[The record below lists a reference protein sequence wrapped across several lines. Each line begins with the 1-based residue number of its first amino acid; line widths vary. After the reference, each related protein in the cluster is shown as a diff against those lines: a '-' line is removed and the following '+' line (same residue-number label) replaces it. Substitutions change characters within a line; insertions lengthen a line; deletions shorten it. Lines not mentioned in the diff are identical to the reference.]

1 MLRSIAQAFSLLIL
15 LSVAVSAETS
25 LTWSR
30 GPDLALPRGGYSAAV
45 YQEGIL
51 VVGGAYWRD
60 GEKLW
65 TDRVDFYDPKTET
78 WLQRPSLPE
87 PLGYGGMVR
96 IEKELYL
103 LGGGNGPQPQRK
115 VFKLTETGWSVVGEN
130 PAPRYLASVVAVG
143 STIYLVAGSLSMN
156 DLDRCTDEV
165 WSLDVTTGGWQ
176 RLAPIPGPPRMI
188 QAAAVLGSSVY
199 IFGGSTKETGRRLQ
213 NLDDAYRFDTE
224 TGQMDPAGSGSG
236 GGPGLVGRT
245 GGRTDLPLR
254 RLRPYVS
261 GNRLRIRS
269 FRRHLHP
276 GFQLRT
282 GLWRMP
288 SSCTWTGS
296 STESPV
302 KTRAGPA
309 FLGFSS
315 AAFRKSRPR
324 RNPRSHP
331 TSSRR
336 TTPSRFE
343 RLIHSR

>member
-1 MLRSIAQAFSLLIL
+1 MLRSISQAVSLLIL
-15 LSVAVSAETS
+15 LSVTVPAETS

-78 WLQRPSLPE
+78 WLQQPSLPE

-224 TGQMDPAGSGSG
+224 TGQWTPLGPAPVAARAWWAEPVGELIYLSG
-236 GGPGLVGRT
+236 GYAHTFQGTVYEYDPSGDTYTLVSSFEPGLADAEFLHLDGVLYGISGEDKGRSRFPGLLVGRF
-245 GGRTDLPLR
+245 PEE
-254 RLRPYVS
+254 
-261 GNRLRIRS
+261 
-269 FRRHLHP
+269 
-276 GFQLRT
+276 
-282 GLWRMP
+282 P
-288 SSCTWTGS
+288 SEE
-296 STESPV
+296 ESEE
-302 KTRAGPA
+302 
-309 FLGFSS
+309 
-315 AAFRKSRPR
+315 
-324 RNPRSHP
+324 
-331 TSSRR
+331 
-336 TTPSRFE
+336 PSDE
-343 RLIHSR
+343 